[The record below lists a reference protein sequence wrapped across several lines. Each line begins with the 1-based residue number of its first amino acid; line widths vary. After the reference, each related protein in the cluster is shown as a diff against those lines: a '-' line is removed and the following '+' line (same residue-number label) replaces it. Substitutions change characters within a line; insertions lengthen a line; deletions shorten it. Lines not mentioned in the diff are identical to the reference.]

1 MTTIINATIGVSKGL
16 PRVWMEGQK
25 LHHGGVQIGKKY
37 AIKADVPAKRLELI
51 EVPFDFSGKHV
62 TVSKRERNG
71 VVHPLIEIRSEQIR
85 EVFEDDEKVRIALR
99 RGRIVITALQIQTK
113 IRERLKRI
121 KDKLDRGEKLA
132 VCSLFHGGGV
142 LDRAIHS
149 GMLRSG
155 VGSFIQVGVEIES
168 EYLDTSLRNN
178 NAMLWTEDSIAICSD
193 IRDVHLGESTPQVD
207 IICGG
212 IPCLGASKSGRAKLG
227 LEFAEDHDDA
237 GALYLD
243 YLNWVRATN
252 PAIVLIENV
261 SEYLNTAA
269 MSAIRNVLSYHGYDV
284 HETVLDGWDFGSL
297 ERRKRMVVVAITQ
310 GLGDSFSFDN
320 LSVNKVRESCINEI
334 LDPVPLDDESWK
346 PYQYLAAKEVR
357 DKTAGKGF
365 RRQLLTGAE
374 DGCGVLGR
382 GYKKGRGTEPFIIH
396 PTNQELSRLFTKAE
410 HARIKGIP
418 QVMLEGVSETT
429 GHEIAGQSVCFH
441 QFESVGEEIGH
452 FLLRS
457 RSNILKFPKRRP
469 VAAPAVVLP
478 VDEPVVAQTG
488 TMSLFH

>member
-1 MTTIINATIGVSKGL
+1 MTTIINAKIGESKGL

-37 AIKADVPAKRLELI
+37 TIKADVTAKRLELI
-51 EVPFDFSGKHV
+51 EVPFDFSGKHL

-71 VVHPLIEIRSEQIR
+71 VVHPVIDLRSGQIR
-85 EVFEDDEKVRIALR
+85 EVFEEDDKVRIALR

-121 KDKLDRGEKLA
+121 KDKLERGEKLA
-132 VCSLFHGGGV
+132 VASLFHGGGV

-149 GMLRSG
+149 GMFRSG
-155 VGSFIQVGVEIES
+155 VGSFVQVGVEIES

-178 NAMLWTEDSIAICSD
+178 GDLLWAEDSIAICSD

-212 IPCLGASKSGRAKLG
+212 IPCLGASKSGRSKLG

-269 MSAIRNVLSYHGYDV
+269 MSAIRNVLNYQGYDV
-284 HETVLDGWDFGSL
+284 YETVLDGWDFGSL
-297 ERRKRMVVVAITQ
+297 ERRKRMVVVAITK
-310 GLGDSFSFDN
+310 GLGDKFSFEN
-320 LSVNKVRESCINEI
+320 LKVNKIRESCINEI
-334 LDPVPLDDESWK
+334 LDPVPLEDESWK

-357 DKTAGKGF
+357 DKAAGKGF
-365 RRQLLTGAE
+365 GRQLLNGTE
-374 DGCGVLGR
+374 DGCGVLGAIMVSTLVFHSAEVPEIEAFLDAYSDFDVPYSVLQSKFDFR
-382 GYKKGRGTEPFIIH
+382 PRRATTAVSF
-396 PTNQELSRLFTKAE
+396 TNNCDA
-410 HARIKGIP
+410 
-418 QVMLEGVSETT
+418 
-429 GHEIAGQSVCFH
+429 
-441 QFESVGEEIGH
+441 
-452 FLLRS
+452 RS
-457 RSNILKFPKRRP
+457 RMTGAQAVACGSQKSWEFLPIFPKKLNIT
-469 VAAPAVVLP
+469 AKS
-478 VDEPVVAQTG
+478 DG
-488 TMSLFH
+488 TYSTWPRDPTSLMAF

>member
-25 LHHGGVQIGKKY
+25 LHQGGVQIGKKY

-51 EVPFDFSGKHV
+51 EVPFDFSGKHL

-85 EVFEDDEKVRIALR
+85 EVFEEDDKVRIALR

-121 KDKLDRGEKLA
+121 KDKLDRGEKLP
-132 VCSLFHGGGV
+132 VGSLFHGGGV

-155 VGSFIQVGVEIES
+155 VGSFIQVGVELES

-178 NAMLWTEDSIAICSD
+178 SELWTEDSIAICSD
-193 IRDVHLGESTPQVD
+193 IRDVNLGDNIPD
-207 IICGG
+207 ISILISG
-212 IPCLGASKSGRAKLG
+212 IPCTGASKSGRTKNT
-227 LEFAEDHDDA
+227 LEFAEDHDEA
-237 GALYLD
+237 GALYID
-243 YLNWVRATN
+243 FLNWVRVAN
-252 PAIVLIENV
+252 PAIAVIENV
-261 SEYLNTAA
+261 SEYANTAS
-269 MSAIRNVLSYHGYDV
+269 MSAIRSVLKHLGYDV

-310 GLGDSFSFDN
+310 GLGDTFSFEN
-320 LSVNKVRESCINEI
+320 LKVNKVRESCINDI
-334 LDPVPLDDESWK
+334 LDPIPLDDESWK
-346 PYQYLAAKEVR
+346 AYDYLAEKETR
-357 DKTAGKGF
+357 DKAAGKGF
-365 RRQLLTGAE
+365 ARQLLTGSE
-374 DGCGVLGR
+374 DGCGVLGK
-382 GYKKGRGTEPFIIH
+382 GYKKGRSTEPFLIH
-396 PTNQELSRLFTKAE
+396 PTNPALSRLFTKAE

-418 QVMLEGVSETT
+418 QVMLEGVSETI
-429 GHEIAGQSVCFH
+429 GHEIAGQSVCFD
-441 QFESVGEEIGH
+441 QFDSVGEEIGN
-452 FLLRS
+452 FLMRS
-457 RSNILKFPKRRP
+457 RSNILTFPKRRP
-469 VAAPAVVLP
+469 VAEPAAVLP
-478 VDEPVVAQTG
+478 EPEPVVAQTG

>member
-132 VCSLFHGGGV
+132 VASLFHGGGV

-178 NAMLWTEDSIAICSD
+178 DNVLWNEDSIAICSD
-193 IRDVHLGESTPQVD
+193 IRDVHL
-207 IICGG
+207 
-212 IPCLGASKSGRAKLG
+212 
-227 LEFAEDHDDA
+227 
-237 GALYLD
+237 
-243 YLNWVRATN
+243 
-252 PAIVLIENV
+252 
-261 SEYLNTAA
+261 
-269 MSAIRNVLSYHGYDV
+269 
-284 HETVLDGWDFGSL
+284 
-297 ERRKRMVVVAITQ
+297 
-310 GLGDSFSFDN
+310 
-320 LSVNKVRESCINEI
+320 
-334 LDPVPLDDESWK
+334 
-346 PYQYLAAKEVR
+346 
-357 DKTAGKGF
+357 
-365 RRQLLTGAE
+365 
-374 DGCGVLGR
+374 
-382 GYKKGRGTEPFIIH
+382 
-396 PTNQELSRLFTKAE
+396 
-410 HARIKGIP
+410 
-418 QVMLEGVSETT
+418 
-429 GHEIAGQSVCFH
+429 
-441 QFESVGEEIGH
+441 
-452 FLLRS
+452 
-457 RSNILKFPKRRP
+457 
-469 VAAPAVVLP
+469 
-478 VDEPVVAQTG
+478 
-488 TMSLFH
+488 